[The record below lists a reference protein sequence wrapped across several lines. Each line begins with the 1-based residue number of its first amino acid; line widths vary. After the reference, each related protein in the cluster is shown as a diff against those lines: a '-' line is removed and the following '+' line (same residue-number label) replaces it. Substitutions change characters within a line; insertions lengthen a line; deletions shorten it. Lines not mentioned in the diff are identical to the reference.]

1 MKHYLSHYSTE
12 LRLVMPDKVQYSD
25 KELILRFQ
33 QGDELAYVE
42 LVNRYRNRL
51 INFVFRF
58 VGSFEEAEDIVQDTF
73 VKLYQKKDYYRPI
86 SEFSTWIFTIA
97 SNLAKTEL
105 RKRKRRKVSY
115 LSQIGIEE
123 KDFDIP
129 VEDTTDEETVGEYTE
144 SQIQDAIQS
153 LQLHFRTA
161 LILRD
166 IEELS
171 YEEISKIL
179 DVPLGTI
186 KSRINRAR
194 LQLQEKLK
202 HVHKDRRTPI

>member
-1 MKHYLSHYSTE
+1 
-12 LRLVMPDKVQYSD
+12 MPDNVKYSD

-42 LVNRYRNRL
+42 LVNRYRDRL
-51 INFVFRF
+51 MNFIFRF
-58 VGSFEEAEDIVQDTF
+58 VGTKQEAEDIVQDTF

-86 SEFSTWIFTIA
+86 SAFSTWIFTIA
-97 SNLAKTEL
+97 ANLAKTEL

-115 LSQIGIEE
+115 LSQLGIED

-129 VEDTTDEETVGEYTE
+129 VQDNTDKETLGEFTE

-194 LQLQEKLK
+194 LQLQEKLQYLR
-202 HVHKDRRTPI
+202 KDRRKSI

>member
-1 MKHYLSHYSTE
+1 MSDNIK
-12 LRLVMPDKVQYSD
+12 YSD

-58 VGSFEEAEDIVQDTF
+58 VGTKEESEDIVQDTF
-73 VKLYQKKDYYRPI
+73 VKLYEKKDYYRPI
-86 SEFSTWIFTIA
+86 NEFSTWIFTIA

-105 RKRKRRKVSY
+105 RKRKRRKTSS
-115 LSQIGIEE
+115 LSDLGLEN
-123 KDFDIP
+123 KDFDVP
-129 VEDTTDEETVGEYTE
+129 VQDTTDEETLDEFAD

-153 LQLHFRTA
+153 LQIHFRTA

-202 HVHKDRRTPI
+202 SVYKDRRRTI

>member
-1 MKHYLSHYSTE
+1 
-12 LRLVMPDKVQYSD
+12 MPDKVQYSD

-51 INFVFRF
+51 MNFVFRF
-58 VGSFEEAEDIVQDTF
+58 VGSSQEAEDIVQDTF

-86 SEFSTWIFTIA
+86 SAFSTWIFTIA

-115 LSQIGIEE
+115 LSQIGMQE

-202 HVHKDRRTPI
+202 HVHKDRRTSI